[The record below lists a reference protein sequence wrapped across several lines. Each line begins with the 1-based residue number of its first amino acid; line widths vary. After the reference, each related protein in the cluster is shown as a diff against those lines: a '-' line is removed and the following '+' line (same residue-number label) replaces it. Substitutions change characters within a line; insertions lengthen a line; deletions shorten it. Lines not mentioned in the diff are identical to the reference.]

1 MSEESQLRERITIFA
16 RSIYTYGSSGNIS
29 ARLGDG
35 RLLVTR
41 TGSSFGFVDPNDL
54 ALIDSD
60 GHHLSGHKP
69 TKEMPLHSVLP
80 PPIVQPNRRGGA
92 SGQPPRSCP
101 VGDARSRPQQ
111 HAASNHIVWS
121 DAARQGEAP
130 AVLSARRSGD
140 GRSSPRPCASMLCAC
155 AG

>member
-1 MSEESQLRERITIFA
+1 MSEESQLRERISMFA

-80 PPIVQPNRRGGA
+80 PHRAAKP
-92 SGQPPRSCP
+92 
-101 VGDARSRPQQ
+101 ARWCIWTATTQ
-111 HAASNHIVWS
+111 
-121 DAARQGEAP
+121 
-130 AVLSARRSGD
+130 L
-140 GRSSPRPCASMLCAC
+140 PCR
-155 AG
+155 